1 MSRLDDR
8 VAVARVPAP
17 VLPPAPSGSI
27 SPANARTFTNRFE
40 IKYLVEARRLPEIHA
55 ALRDFLCL
63 DVNGVH
69 GGGYYVHS
77 IYFDSPDF
85 RFYREKSEGDLIRV
99 KPRIRTYRT
108 SLDGPPTGMFLELK
122 GRYNRIVEKRR
133 TRIDPALARE
143 LLCETPFD
151 PKGRTAGSSVLGE
164 FQYLSHRFRLAP
176 CVSVLY
182 HRTAYFGAFYPDLRM
197 TFDRMILCSP
207 ATSLTVPSEDFAQ
220 ALPCSKLVIEL
231 KYNDKV
237 PRLLLRRLNS
247 LGLQRHT
254 FSKYATA
261 LERSFR
267 GLNGHGLSH

>member
-8 VAVARVPAP
+8 AGVARVPVP
-17 VLPPAPSGSI
+17 LLPPELSGSI
-27 SPANARTFTNRFE
+27 SAGNERTYTNRFE

-55 ALRDFLCL
+55 ALRDFLTL
-63 DVNGVH
+63 DANGVH
-69 GGGYYVHS
+69 AGGYYTHS

-122 GRYNRIVEKRR
+122 VSYNRSIEKLR

-143 LLCETPFD
+143 LLRETPFD
-151 PKGRTAGSSVLGE
+151 PKGRTAGSSVLDE

-207 ATSLTVPSEDFAQ
+207 ATSLTTPSEDFAQ
-220 ALPCSKLVIEL
+220 ALPCNQLVIEL
-231 KYNDKV
+231 KYNDKI
-237 PRLLLRRLNS
+237 PRLLLRRLNN
-247 LGLQRHT
+247 LGLQWHT
-254 FSKYATA
+254 FSKYAAA
-261 LERSFR
+261 LERSFH